1 MDQPVV
7 VAAIGI
13 VVAGIAFA
21 VGIVFGQRQREA
33 AARQTSKQAADLLA
47 QAQSRREELLSAAN
61 KEATQLRQAAE
72 QDDRDRR
79 GRLQRREQRLNQ
91 WEENIEQRAERLEQR
106 ERVVTRESDNV
117 EKLREQAEADA
128 EQQRESLERVS
139 RLSQDEAK
147 ELLLERIEAQIHQE
161 AARRMRDAERQVQEE
176 AEERARRIITEAIQR
191 YAADQTVEVTQTV
204 VPIPND
210 EMKGRIIGKEGRN
223 IRALEQATGV
233 DLIID
238 DTPEAVVLSSY
249 DPIRREIARNAL
261 SKLILDGRIHP
272 TRIEELVA
280 KAKVEVDAHIRQE
293 GEKAAYEASVH
304 GLPNELI
311 RTLGHLK
318 FRTSYGQNVLNHSLE
333 VALLAAT
340 MAGELHA
347 DVDICRRGGLLHD
360 IGKAATADAE
370 GSHALVGA
378 EMARRHNIA
387 PKVVHT
393 IAAHHFEEEPQTVEA
408 FLVAAADAISASRPG
423 ARRETTEEYIRRL
436 SALEE
441 VAGSFPGV
449 ERSFALQAGREIRI
463 LVTPEEVDEYAA
475 HRLASDIVNKIEE
488 SLNYPGQIKVTVIRE
503 TRFVEYAR

>member
-1 MDQPVV
+1 MEIVV
-7 VAAIGI
+7 FAVIGI
-13 VVAGIAFA
+13 VIAGLAFA
-21 VGIVFGQRQREA
+21 VGAVFGQRRREVAARQPDEEA
-33 AARQTSKQAADLLA
+33 AALLA
-47 QAQSRREELLSAAN
+47 QAQSRRDKLLAAAQ
-61 KEATQLRQAAE
+61 EAAQLRQAAE
-72 QDDRDRR
+72 QDGRERQ
-79 GRLQRREQRLNQ
+79 GRLERRQQRLNQ
-91 WEENIEQRAERLEQR
+91 WEEDIEQRAGRLDQR
-106 ERVVTRESDNV
+106 ERAITRENAKV
-117 EKLREQAEADA
+117 EQLHAQAKAAAD
-128 EQQRESLERVS
+128 QQQASLERLS
-139 RLSQDEAK
+139 RLSQEEAK
-147 ELLLERIEAQIHQE
+147 ELLLKRIEAQIRQE
-161 AARRMRDAERQVQEE
+161 AARRVRDIERQTQEE
-176 AEERARRIITEAIQR
+176 AESRARRIIAEAIQR
-191 YAADQTVEVTQTV
+191 YASDQTVEVTQTV

-249 DPIRREIARNAL
+249 DPIRREIARHAL

-293 GEKAAYEASVH
+293 GEKAAYEAGVH

-311 RTLGHLK
+311 HTLGRLK

-347 DVDICRRGGLLHD
+347 DIDICRRGGLLHD

-387 PKVVHT
+387 PKIVHT

-423 ARRETTEEYIRRL
+423 ARRETTDDYIRRL

-441 VAGSFPGV
+441 VASSFPGV

-463 LVTPEEVDEYAA
+463 MVTPEEVDEYAA
-475 HRLASDIVNKIEE
+475 HRLTSDIVNKIEE

>member
-1 MDQPVV
+1 MEPVV
-7 VAAIGI
+7 FAVIGI
-13 VVAGIAFA
+13 VIAGLAFA
-21 VGIVFGQRQREA
+21 VGAVFGQRRREVAARQPDEEA
-33 AARQTSKQAADLLA
+33 AALLA
-47 QAQSRREELLSAAN
+47 QAQSRRDKLLAAAQD
-61 KEATQLRQAAE
+61 EAAQLRQAAE
-72 QDDRDRR
+72 QDGRERQ
-79 GRLQRREQRLNQ
+79 GRLERRQQRLNQ
-91 WEENIEQRAERLEQR
+91 WEEDIEQRAGRLDQR
-106 ERVVTRESDNV
+106 ERAITRENAKV
-117 EKLREQAEADA
+117 EQLHAQAKAAAD
-128 EQQRESLERVS
+128 QQQASLERLS
-139 RLSQDEAK
+139 RLSQEEAK
-147 ELLLERIEAQIHQE
+147 ELLLKRIEAQIRQE
-161 AARRMRDAERQVQEE
+161 AARRVRDIERQTQEE
-176 AEERARRIITEAIQR
+176 AESRARRIIAEAIQR
-191 YAADQTVEVTQTV
+191 YASDQTVEVTQTV

-249 DPIRREIARNAL
+249 DPIRREIARHAL

-293 GEKAAYEASVH
+293 GEKAAYEAGVH

-311 RTLGHLK
+311 RTLGRLK

-347 DVDICRRGGLLHD
+347 DIDICRRGGLLHD

-387 PKVVHT
+387 PKIVHT

-423 ARRETTEEYIRRL
+423 ARRETTDDYIRRL

-441 VAGSFPGV
+441 VASSFPGV

-463 LVTPEEVDEYAA
+463 MVTPEEVDEYAA
-475 HRLASDIVNKIEE
+475 HRLTSDIVNKIEE

>member
-1 MDQPVV
+1 MEPVV
-7 VAAIGI
+7 FAVIGI
-13 VVAGIAFA
+13 VIAGLAFA
-21 VGIVFGQRQREA
+21 VGTIIGRRRREV
-33 AARQTSKQAADLLA
+33 AARQPDEEAAELLA
-47 QAQSRREELLSAAN
+47 QAQSRREKLLAAAQD
-61 KEATQLRQAAE
+61 EATQLRQAAE
-72 QDDRDRR
+72 RDGRER
-79 GRLQRREQRLNQ
+79 QGRLERRQQRLNQ

-106 ERVVTRESDNV
+106 ERVITRESEKV
-117 EKLREQAEADA
+117 EQLREQAKAAA
-128 EQQRESLERVS
+128 ERQQASLERLS
-139 RLSQDEAK
+139 RLSQEEAK
-147 ELLLERIEAQIHQE
+147 ELLLKRIEAQIRQE
-161 AARRMRDAERQVQEE
+161 AARRVRDIERQTQEE
-176 AEERARRIITEAIQR
+176 AESRARRIITEAIQR
-191 YAADQTVEVTQTV
+191 YASDQTVEVTQTV

-249 DPIRREIARNAL
+249 DPIRREIARHAL

-293 GEKAAYEASVH
+293 GEKAAYEAGVH

-311 RTLGHLK
+311 RTLGRLK

-347 DVDICRRGGLLHD
+347 DIDICRRGGLLHD

-378 EMARRHNIA
+378 EMARLHNIA
-387 PKVVHT
+387 PKIVHT

-423 ARRETTEEYIRRL
+423 ARRETTDDYIRRL

-441 VAGSFPGV
+441 VASSFPGV

-463 LVTPEEVDEYAA
+463 MVTPEEVDEYAA
-475 HRLASDIVNKIEE
+475 HRLTSDIVNKIEE